1 MSLDKNDFVTQEET
15 GEKAPIDQVED
26 RVETEMKRLEGEAKK
41 QVADG
46 LQDDELAREGERL
59 VEEAE
64 RERDKNRDAERG

>member
-1 MSLDKNDFVTQEET
+1 MTLDKGKIVTQDET
-15 GEKAPIDQVED
+15 GEPAPIDQVEE

-41 QVADG
+41 HVADG

-64 RERDKNRDAERG
+64 RERNQTRDPA